1 MSLPRLKVIT
11 SNNLDLFQER
21 LDRYLAQLDRDE
33 VVVDVKFSTAAF
45 GETIEFSALVHTQ
58 KSESWA

>member
-1 MSLPRLKVIT
+1 MNLPRLKVIT

-21 LDRYLAQLDRDE
+21 LDRYLEQLDRDE
-33 VVVDVKFSTAAF
+33 AVVDVKFSTAAF

-58 KSESWA
+58 KTEPWA